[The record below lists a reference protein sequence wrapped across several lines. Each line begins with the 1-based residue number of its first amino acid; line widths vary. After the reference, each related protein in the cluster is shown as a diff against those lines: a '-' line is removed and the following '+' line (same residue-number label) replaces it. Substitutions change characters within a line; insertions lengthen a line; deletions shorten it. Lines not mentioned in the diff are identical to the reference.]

1 MGDIQT
7 IVLWALGIAFSIL
20 GWVSRSLYE
29 AIETLKRDI
38 SLIQVDLPKHYIRRE
53 DYRADMTEI
62 KDMLGKIY
70 EKLDQKVNRDEFT
83 K

>member
-20 GWVSRSLYE
+20 GWVSRSLYD
-29 AIETLKRDI
+29 AIETLKKDI

-53 DYRADMTEI
+53 DYRADMAEV
-62 KDMLGKIY
+62 KEMLGKIY
-70 EKLDQKVNRDEFT
+70 EKLDGKADRSDL

>member
-1 MGDIQT
+1 MGDIQN

-29 AIETLKRDI
+29 AIENLKKDI
-38 SLIQVDLPKHYIRRE
+38 SLLQVDLPKNYILKD
-53 DYRADMTEI
+53 DYRADMSEI
-62 KDMLGKIY
+62 KGMLKQIY
-70 EKLDQKVNRDEFT
+70 EKLDGKADRSDL